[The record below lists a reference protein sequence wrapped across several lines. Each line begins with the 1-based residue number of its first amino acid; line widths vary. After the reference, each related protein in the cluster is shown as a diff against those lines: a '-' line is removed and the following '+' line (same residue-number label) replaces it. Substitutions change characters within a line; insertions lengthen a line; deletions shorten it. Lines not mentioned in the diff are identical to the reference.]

1 LGEFKPL
8 NLGRYNR
15 KRVIDV
21 ECFFMFGNCRLDQN
35 WPRLPK
41 KISML
46 LGQEW
51 TLHPQF
57 NNGCRHTV

>member
-35 WPRLPK
+35 
-41 KISML
+41 
-46 LGQEW
+46 
-51 TLHPQF
+51 
-57 NNGCRHTV
+57 